1 MGFIIDHWDFNS
13 APAQQATLDASP
25 LEVNHW
31 YHCERLSPELRT
43 WLISNGIPESTVKQL
58 LADETRPSFHQ
69 YDADNF
75 MLILRGINM
84 NDNDTPEN
92 MLSVRILYYQGTLIS
107 TRKVPSRSIFEIRQA
122 LQNQTGPGDL
132 SGLLMQIIDGL
143 SSKIDLYLEEID
155 DAINT
160 FDINDSDTHQAID
173 TQKALLRIKRFIRP
187 QLYAIRDF
195 SESETSPMQQRAHQA
210 HYALNNITRIN
221 ETIDFYLGELD
232 LIRDEIRHL
241 HEEQV
246 NQNSYLFTVV
256 AAIFLP
262 TSFLTGLLGINIGG
276 IPGTDNSSAFLWFC
290 LGLLVIFGAEV
301 WLLRYLKFFNKN

>member
-1 MGFIIDHWDFNS
+1 MGFMIDHWDFS
-13 APAQQATLDASP
+13 VFPAQQQP
-25 LEVNHW
+25 LESEPLQTNHW
-31 YHCERLSPELRT
+31 YHCERMSPELRT
-43 WLISNGIPESTVKQL
+43 WLLDNGIPESTVDQL

-84 NDNDTPEN
+84 NSNDTPDN
-92 MLSVRILYYQGTLIS
+92 MLSVRILYYQGILIS
-107 TRKVPSRSIFEIRQA
+107 TRKIPSRSILEIRQA
-122 LQNQTGPGDL
+122 LEKKSGPGDL
-132 SGLLMQIIDGL
+132 AELLLQIIDGL
-143 SSKIDLYLEEID
+143 SSKIDLYLEGID
-155 DAINT
+155 NAINA
-160 FDINDSDTHQAID
+160 FDINDSETYKAID

-195 SESETSPMQQRAHQA
+195 SESEISPLIQHEHHA

-241 HEEQV
+241 RDEQV

-276 IPGTDNSSAFLWFC
+276 MPGMEDGNAFWWFC
-290 LGLLVIFGAEV
+290 AALMVIFGAEI
-301 WLLRYLKFFNKN
+301 WLLRYLKFFNKG

>member
-1 MGFIIDHWDFNS
+1 MGFMIDHWDFN
-13 APAQQATLDASP
+13 ASP
-25 LEVNHW
+25 AIQQPLDDSKLQPNHW
-31 YHCERLSPELRT
+31 YHCERMNPDLRS
-43 WLISNGIPESTVKQL
+43 WLLNNGIPDSTVEHL

-69 YDADNF
+69 YDTDNF

-84 NDNDTPEN
+84 NSNDTPEN
-92 MLSVRILYYQGTLIS
+92 MLSVRILYYNGTLIS
-107 TRKVPSRSIFEIRQA
+107 TRKIPSRSILEIRQA
-122 LQNQTGPGDL
+122 LEKQKGPNDL
-132 SGLLMQIIDGL
+132 SELLLQIIDGL
-143 SSKIDLYLEEID
+143 SSKIDLYLEDID
-155 DAINT
+155 AAINA
-160 FDINDSDTHQAID
+160 FDINDSTTHDAID

-195 SESETSPMQQRAHQA
+195 SESETSPMQQHEHHA

-232 LIRDEIRHL
+232 LMRDEIRHL
-241 HEEQV
+241 HDEQV

-276 IPGTDNSSAFLWFC
+276 IPGTENPSAFIWFC
-290 LGLLVIFGAEV
+290 LGLLVIFGAEI

>member
-1 MGFIIDHWDFNS
+1 MGFMIDHWDFNAS
-13 APAQQATLDASP
+13 PATQQALDASP
-25 LEVNHW
+25 MQTNHW
-31 YHCERLSPELRT
+31 YHCERMNPELRD
-43 WLISNGIPESTVKQL
+43 WLLDNNIPDSTVDHL

-84 NDNDTPEN
+84 NSNDTPEN
-92 MLSVRILYYQGTLIS
+92 MLSVRILYYNGILIS
-107 TRKVPSRSIFEIRQA
+107 TRKIPSRSILEIRQS
-122 LQNQTGPGDL
+122 LEKQNGPQDL
-132 SGLLMQIIDGL
+132 SELLLQIIDGL
-143 SSKIDLYLEEID
+143 SNKIDLYLEDID
-155 DAINT
+155 AAINA
-160 FDINDSDTHQAID
+160 FDITDSDTHDAID

-195 SESETSPMQQRAHQA
+195 SESETSLMLQHEHHA

-232 LIRDEIRHL
+232 LMRDEIRHL
-241 HEEQV
+241 HDEQV

-276 IPGTDNSSAFLWFC
+276 IPGTEDSSAFLWFC
-290 LGLLVIFGAEV
+290 LGLLVIFGAEI